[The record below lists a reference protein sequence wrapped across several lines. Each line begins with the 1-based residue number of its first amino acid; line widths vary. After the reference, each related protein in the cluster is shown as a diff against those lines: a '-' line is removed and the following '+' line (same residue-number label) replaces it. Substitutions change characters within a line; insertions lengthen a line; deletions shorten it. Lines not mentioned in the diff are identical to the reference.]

1 MEKFFNSI
9 SKPARLI
16 FIIFGYIC
24 TGLYAILT
32 GVSFG
37 GTFFAVVSSLVLFVV
52 GVALLAGAP
61 ILTLFG
67 RKDAAKVVY
76 LLLLGY
82 WLLSTTLNLFG
93 AASGAF
99 TNNVV
104 SNIIIIISFTI
115 AIGLTGMLVF
125 AALDFFFK
133 KSGIK
138 FIAVLLFFVA
148 VAALFVL
155 FIFHL
160 INLIQNDANWP
171 SYLSILLTDVAYP
184 VALFFGYLYFFGA
197 PSKK

>member
-1 MEKFFNSI
+1 MKEF
-9 SKPARLI
+9 
-16 FIIFGYIC
+16 
-24 TGLYAILT
+24 
-32 GVSFG
+32 
-37 GTFFAVVSSLVLFVV
+37 
-52 GVALLAGAP
+52 
-61 ILTLFG
+61 
-67 RKDAAKVVY
+67 
-76 LLLLGY
+76 
-82 WLLSTTLNLFG
+82 
-93 AASGAF
+93 
-99 TNNVV
+99 
-104 SNIIIIISFTI
+104 IIISFTI

-160 INLIQNDANWP
+160 INLIQNNANWP

-197 PSKK
+197 PAKK